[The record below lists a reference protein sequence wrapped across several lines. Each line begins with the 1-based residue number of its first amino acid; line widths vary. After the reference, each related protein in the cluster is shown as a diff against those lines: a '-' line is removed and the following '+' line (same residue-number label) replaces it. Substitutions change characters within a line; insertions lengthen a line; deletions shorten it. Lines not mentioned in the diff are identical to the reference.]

1 MLRSPILAL
10 ALSTALAIGLGGAL
24 AAPAMASPPS
34 SHTLVV
40 DDDGAQCGPHAYS
53 SIQAAVDAA
62 HRGDR
67 VRICPGRYA
76 ERVVVNK
83 PLTLTGQPAAVAA
96 LDCFTEQT
104 SEPDDL
110 DTTVVPVL
118 EPPDAEE
125 TPVLRLTADR
135 IEVAGLVI
143 QGVYDED
150 PDMVDGYQL
159 IDAGLT
165 TDDAHAGWR
174 IHHNLFR
181 LNFLAV
187 ELGSKGGP
195 ESRFDHNCLRDN
207 YYSVANQRYTLPR
220 ALLDH
225 NATYRS
231 EATAWE
237 IGWGYRGTTAVT
249 LEHNT
254 SRLDHLAVYAEN
266 DDHLTVRGNA
276 VEQAGIGIHAENDDH
291 LTIQGNLVEQAGI
304 AIQAENDDH
313 LTIQGNLVE
322 QAGIAIEA
330 KDDDHLTIQSN
341 RVEQAGSGIYLN
353 GALTQPK
360 ILHNTVTDSLGV
372 AIIVNPPAGEAPVTG
387 LVVRGNTV
395 TDNGGS
401 GLTTNAV
408 ANLTGASIV
417 ANTFSRNGRHGIQL
431 NSGSRANRVLDN
443 VTEGNA
449 QYGIRLW
456 PGTQDNLLVR
466 NRMLGNGQA
475 DAVDETAVTT
485 AGVTV
490 LANRWVRNTCT
501 VDVPTG
507 EIC

>member
-1 MLRSPILAL
+1 
-10 ALSTALAIGLGGAL
+10 
-24 AAPAMASPPS
+24 MASPPS

-67 VRICPGRYA
+67 VRVCPGRYA

-83 PLTLTGQPAAVAA
+83 PLTLIGQPAAVAA
-96 LDCFTEQT
+96 LDCFSEQT

-110 DTTVVPVL
+110 DGTVVPVL

-125 TPVLRLTADR
+125 TPVLRLTEDR

-143 QGVYDED
+143 QGVDDQEAD
-150 PDMVDGYQL
+150 IVDGYSL
-159 IDAGLT
+159 YDAALT
-165 TDDAHAGWR
+165 TDDARTGWR

-181 LNFLAV
+181 LNYLAV

-207 YYSVANQRYTLPR
+207 SYSVANQRYTLSR

-225 NATYRS
+225 NETYRS
-231 EATAWE
+231 EARAWE

-254 SRLDHLAVYAEN
+254 SRRDSLAVSAEK
-266 DDHLTVRGNA
+266 G
-276 VEQAGIGIHAENDDH
+276 DH
-291 LTIQGNLVEQAGI
+291 LTIRGNLVEQAG
-304 AIQAENDDH
+304 QF
-313 LTIQGNLVE
+313 LV
-322 QAGIAIEA
+322 A
-330 KDDDHLTIQSN
+330 KDDDHLTIQGN
-341 RVEQAGSGIYLN
+341 RVEQAGSGVYLE
-353 GALTQPK
+353 GALTEPR
-360 ILHNTVTDSLGV
+360 ILHNTVTGSLGV
-372 AIIVNPPAGEAPVTG
+372 AIIVIPPAGEAPVTG
-387 LVVRGNTV
+387 LVMRGNTV

-401 GLTTNAV
+401 GFTTNPV

-417 ANTFSRNGRHGIQL
+417 ANTFSRNGRFGIQL
-431 NSGSRANRVLDN
+431 NSGSSANRVLDN

-449 QYGIRLW
+449 QYGIRLL
-456 PGTQDNLLVR
+456 PGTQNNLLVR
-466 NRMLGNGQA
+466 NRVLDNGQA

-485 AGVTV
+485 DGVTV
-490 LANRWVRNTCT
+490 LANRWIGNTCT
-501 VDVPTG
+501 VDVPAG

>member
-1 MLRSPILAL
+1 MITTRKTNRGAAIAVRLSVTVLAL
-10 ALSTALAIGLGGAL
+10 LTVAAATLAVES
-24 AAPAMASPPS
+24 PAIASPPS

-62 HRGDR
+62 RGGDR
-67 VRICPGRYA
+67 VRVCPGRYA

-143 QGVYDED
+143 QGVDDQEAD
-150 PDMVDGYQL
+150 ISDGDGYL
-159 IDAGLT
+159 LFDAALT
-165 TDDAHAGWR
+165 TDDAHTGWR

-181 LNFLAV
+181 LNYLAV

-207 YYSVANQRYTLPR
+207 SYSVANQRYTLSR

-225 NATYRS
+225 NETYRS
-231 EATAWE
+231 QLKAWE

-249 LEHNT
+249 LAHNT
-254 SRLDHLAVYAEN
+254 SRRDSLTVAAEN
-266 DDHLTVRGNA
+266 G
-276 VEQAGIGIHAENDDH
+276 DH
-291 LTIQGNLVEQAGI
+291 LTIRGNLVEQAS
-304 AIQAENDDH
+304 QF
-313 LTIQGNLVE
+313 LV
-322 QAGIAIEA
+322 A
-330 KDDDHLTIQSN
+330 KDDDHLTIQGN
-341 RVEQAGSGIYLN
+341 RVEQSGSGIWLE
-353 GALTQPK
+353 GALTQPR
-360 ILHNTVTDSLGV
+360 ILHNTVTGSLGV
-372 AIIVNPPAGEAPVTG
+372 AIIVNPPAGEAPVAG

-395 TDNGGS
+395 TDNGAS
-401 GLTTNAV
+401 GFTTSPV

-417 ANTFSRNGRHGIQL
+417 ANTFSRNGRFGIQL

-449 QYGIRLW
+449 QYGIRLL

-485 AGVTV
+485 DGVTV

-501 VDVPTG
+501 VDVPAG